1 MDQKL
6 LKEIIP
12 SFFTTRRNFNQDFY
26 SASVFEAKSLETLNL
41 EERMFSG
48 DQNLL
53 EKVRSKIRFFGPFLT
68 VKTSRL
74 EFPRFRE
81 NLESE
86 EEFLGKKHFLK

>member
-1 MDQKL
+1 MDQKF

-12 SFFTTRRNFNQDFY
+12 SFFTTRQNSNQDFY
-26 SASVFEAKSLETLNL
+26 SASVFEAKSLETLNF
-41 EERMFSG
+41 EERMSSG

-53 EKVRSKIRFFGPFLT
+53 EKLLSKISFFGPFLT
-68 VKTSRL
+68 VKMSRL

-86 EEFLGKKHFLK
+86 